1 MSYNFIKEWRFLH
14 SNVMPEVNAI
24 AITRNS
30 HKTFLKQVYLVKN
43 IFPSI
48 KNKRDHVGFE
58 NFVRANVQI
67 SSFN

>member
-1 MSYNFIKEWRFLH
+1 
-14 SNVMPEVNAI
+14 MPEVNAI